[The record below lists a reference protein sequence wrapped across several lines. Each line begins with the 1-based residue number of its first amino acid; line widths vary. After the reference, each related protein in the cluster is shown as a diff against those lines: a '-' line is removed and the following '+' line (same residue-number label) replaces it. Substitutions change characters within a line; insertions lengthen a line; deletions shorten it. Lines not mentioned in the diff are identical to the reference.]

1 MLNITL
7 KQFKKNHLKKINQCL
22 FFSFKTNGDKEIDNL
37 INNFL
42 FEKNSFVFESVEKG
56 KIRGRYTIF
65 GKKPEKIWEFSN
77 NKSYQIKN
85 GKKILLKA
93 KPEKLIEKILEEF
106 KDRRIKYFKSSL

>member
-42 FEKNSFVFESVEKG
+42 FEKNSFVFESVEKV
-56 KIRGRYTIF
+56 K
-65 GKKPEKIWEFSN
+65 
-77 NKSYQIKN
+77 
-85 GKKILLKA
+85 
-93 KPEKLIEKILEEF
+93 
-106 KDRRIKYFKSSL
+106 